1 MRAFE
6 VSPVLEP
13 LREVYP
19 SAEAIIRA
27 VREGDR
33 EARYALAG
41 LWLSEGIPYS
51 FKARP
56 GLYESM
62 RRWLARKLGV
72 CAKEITLV
80 GSGRQGFCLT
90 PGANLGRIFGEHSD
104 LDLTVI
110 SSRLFGNL
118 VSAFKRWNADYT
130 NGHVSPRNER
140 ERIFWNANKE
150 SVPSGL
156 TRGFIDPHKI
166 PTWERYPEAQ
176 MIAQTKYLAHEM
188 LKATPNGPAVR
199 NVSFRVYRD
208 WESFVRQMAISL
220 RSIADSLVQ
229 IRPMPFMPLKIAIL
243 GWGSLLWDYNAEFDA
258 QHNEWVFDG
267 PELRLEFSR
276 ISESRGRA
284 LTLVIDTKNGAL
296 CRVAYT
302 FSRRKDP
309 EDAICDLR
317 TQEGT
322 NRKNIGFYFLDGS
335 RQQSRDLAVGESIIA
350 WAKSNGIDVV
360 VWTDLESNFK
370 EKSKF
375 GQEFSVEGAISHVAA
390 LDAEGRAKAIEYVQ
404 RALSFVDTPFRNAI
418 RKQPWFE

>member
-62 RRWLARKLGV
+62 RRWLARRLGV

-118 VSAFKRWNADYT
+118 DAAFKRWNADYT
-130 NGHVSPRNER
+130 NGHVSPRNQQER
-140 ERIFWNANKE
+140 VFWNANKQ

-156 TRGFIDPHKI
+156 ARGFIDPYKI
-166 PTWERYPEAQ
+166 PYWNRYPEAQ
-176 MIAQTKYLAHEM
+176 RVAQTLSDAHKM
-188 LKATPNGPAVR
+188 LNATPIAPRVR
-199 NVSFRVYRD
+199 KLSVRVYRD
-208 WESFVRQMAISL
+208 WDSFIKQMAINLETVALSSGNVKTTRHL
-220 RSIADSLVQ
+220 
-229 IRPMPFMPLKIAIL
+229 PFKMAIL
-243 GWGSLLWDYNAEFDA
+243 GWGSLLWDNNAEFDA

-267 PELRLEFSR
+267 PELKIEFSR
-276 ISESRGRA
+276 VSESCGRA
-284 LTLVIDTKNGAL
+284 LTLVIDTKNGAP

-317 TQEGT
+317 TREGT
-322 NRKNIGFYFLDGS
+322 SRKNIGFYFLDGS
-335 RQQSRDLAVGESIIA
+335 RQQSRDLAAAESISA
-350 WAKSNGIDVV
+350 WAKSKGIDVV

-375 GQEFSVEGAISHVAA
+375 GQEYSVESAISHVAA
-390 LDAEGRAKAIEYVQ
+390 LDAEGRARAIEYVQ
-404 RALSFVDTPFRNAI
+404 RTLSFVDTPFRNAV
-418 RKQPWFE
+418 RKQPWFG